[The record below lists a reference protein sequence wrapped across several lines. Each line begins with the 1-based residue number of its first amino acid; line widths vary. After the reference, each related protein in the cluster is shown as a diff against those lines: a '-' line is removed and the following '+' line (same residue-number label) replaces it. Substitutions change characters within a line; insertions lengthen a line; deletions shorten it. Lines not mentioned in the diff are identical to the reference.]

1 MFRFLTSGE
10 SHGPGLTAI
19 LEGIPAGL
27 KLSAEDIDI
36 HLQRRQGG
44 YGRGGRMKIE
54 KDKVI
59 FRSGVRHGLTLG
71 SPITL
76 EIENKDWQNWQVK
89 MSTTP
94 VDEPVEAVTLVRPGH
109 ADFAGVLKYGH
120 EDIRNVIER
129 SSARETAARVAVGA
143 VCQTFLRQFGVEI
156 HSHVLSIGPV
166 GDRSS
171 TISRARYG
179 LWLVESTKDQKEPI
193 SLRQAAKR
201 VGLSHI
207 ALIHYRDAKVRS
219 SEKMVDGE
227 QPSEEDQERTALEK
241 PVGGRGASRSAIG
254 NSFSAAYWE
263 QVEQSPVRCGNDEL
277 GTQMINYIQ
286 SCKSQGETCGGV
298 FEVVATGVPIGLGS
312 YSQWDRRLS
321 TRLAMALMS
330 IPSVKGVEIGA
341 GFEATTLPGSHVHD
355 VIQWSDEQGWQH
367 LTNNAGGV
375 EGGMSNGAPIVVRA
389 AVKPI
394 STLAHPLSTVDIR
407 THENVEKGRYERS
420 DVCVVPAGGVVGEAM
435 LAIALTEVWLEKF
448 GGDSMAEILANYSAY
463 VATTNANP
471 RN

>member
-19 LEGIPAGL
+19 IEGIPAGL

-36 HLQRRQGG
+36 HLERRQGG

-76 EIENKDWQNWQVK
+76 EIENRDWQNWQVK

-94 VDEPVEAVTLVRPGH
+94 VDEPIEAVTLVRPGH
-109 ADFAGVLKYGH
+109 ADFGGVLKYGH

-166 GDRSS
+166 GDRDASS
-171 TISRARYG
+171 
-179 LWLVESTKDQKEPI
+179 
-193 SLRQAAKR
+193 
-201 VGLSHI
+201 
-207 ALIHYRDAKVRS
+207 
-219 SEKMVDGE
+219 
-227 QPSEEDQERTALEK
+227 
-241 PVGGRGASRSAIG
+241 SAIG
-254 NSFSAAYWE
+254 NSFSVAYWE

-321 TRLAMALMS
+321 TKLAMALMS

-355 VIQWSDEQGWQH
+355 VIRWSDEQGWQH

-375 EGGMSNGAPIVVRA
+375 EGGISNGASIVVRA

-394 STLAHPLSTVDIR
+394 STLAHPLPTVDIR
-407 THENVEKGRYERS
+407 THENVDEGRYERS
-420 DVCVVPAGGVVGEAM
+420 DVCVVPAAGVVGEAM
-435 LAIALTEVWLEKF
+435 LAIALTEAWLEKF
-448 GGDSMAEILANYSAY
+448 GGDSMKE
-463 VATTNANP
+463 TMTNFKSYAP
-471 RN
+471 GVQ